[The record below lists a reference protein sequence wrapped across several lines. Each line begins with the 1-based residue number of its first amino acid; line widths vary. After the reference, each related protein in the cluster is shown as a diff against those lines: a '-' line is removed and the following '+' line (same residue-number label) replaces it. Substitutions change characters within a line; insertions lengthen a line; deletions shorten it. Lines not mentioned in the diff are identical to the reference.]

1 MCQLAGHVYGGSS
14 QLSWDDCMTAFS
26 ALSKFCMDGW
36 DNIFTGADSRFAP
49 SQRETSLQSNAAS
62 HCLSANLELALH

>member
-1 MCQLAGHVYGGSS
+1 MCQLAGHVYGESS

-36 DNIFTGADSRFAP
+36 DNIFTGADSKLRP
-49 SQRETSLQSNAAS
+49 
-62 HCLSANLELALH
+62 ANERRRYKVTPLLIVWVQT